1 MVAPSAKIQAMHR
14 LEMSREE
21 KTSTID
27 ELDTPKWVAG
37 NRHLEFRGEI
47 GIGDL

>member
-1 MVAPSAKIQAMHR
+1 MHR

-21 KTSTID
+21 TTSTID

-37 NRHLEFRGEI
+37 NRHPEFRGEI